1 MKEKWFKYLSEQNK
15 EELIPI
21 MEKFFNDT
29 IDFDELNNEVDKLD
43 LLNFRK
49 FNKDTIINDILKGDL

>member
-1 MKEKWFKYLSEQNK
+1 MKEKWFKYLSEQNN

-21 MEKFFNDT
+21 MENFFNDT